1 MSDDRAGNVTRSKE
15 PFVKFPLWLLKPGVS
30 TPNEKAV
37 ILALASHGG
46 EIFPSH
52 QRLADEAGCSKSTL
66 KRTLIELRKKGWL
79 SWVERFH
86 ENTQISNVYSLHLGD
101 LEWNPPCAGAAHPD
115 VQELHTPQVTENPTQ
130 GHSDLPPRSHR
141 PTEQDSIN
149 KIQLKRKQPGAS
161 AAEAASASPEKG
173 KNYEPDLALVPK
185 PLLSIQQEVA
195 DTWTQHL
202 GGKRT
207 EASFKRYL
215 KELMK
220 IHAHPQGGIEAIKKQ
235 LEKAE
240 LNAVVGRKKWAS
252 ITYDKFLELGLA
264 SRGKPPVQEKRHNPG
279 NVPLDPSK
287 FMTPN
292 IQK

>member
-1 MSDDRAGNVTRSKE
+1 MSDDRAGHVTRSKE
-15 PFVKFPLWLLKPGVS
+15 PFVKFPKWLTKAGVS

-37 ILALASHGG
+37 ILALASHGE

-52 QRLADEAGCSKSTL
+52 KVLADEAGVSKATL
-66 KRTLIELRKKGWL
+66 KRVLVELRKKGWL
-79 SWVERFH
+79 TWVERF
-86 ENTQISNVYSLHLGD
+86 NSNAQITNVYTLHLGD
-101 LEWNPPCAGAAHPD
+101 LEWNPPCAGAAHPG
-115 VQELHTPQVTENPTQ
+115 VQELHTPQVTESYPLA
-130 GHSDLPPRSHR
+130 HSEPPPSSQRA
-141 PTEQDSIN
+141 TEQDSVN
-149 KIQLKRKQPGAS
+149 KTQLIRKQPGAS

-235 LEKAE
+235 LERAE
-240 LNAVVGRKKWAS
+240 LAAVVGRKKWAS